1 MERGSCE
8 TVERATAEVMVLPKI
23 IAGLTVNNCQIV
35 IRLLMERYLK
45 RKNSGSLIA
54 ELLLKPL
61 RQTFSE
67 RLFYLHE
74 RDVGRM
80 AVKAVVVGAM
90 GRMGK
95 EVVKTI
101 LASGDVVLVGA
112 VDRASSGEDA
122 GIGAGCAACGVAI
135 TSDLAATLASVKPN
149 VIVDFTRPEVVMDN
163 LRVSLAQGV
172 SAVVG
177 TTGFTPDNLTELDE
191 LAKKNHCG
199 VLVAPN
205 FSVGAVLM
213 MKLATEAI
221 RYMPKAEIIELHHD
235 QKLDA
240 PSGTASLTAERLAAA
255 RGGFLQQGHPNEKEK
270 WSGARGAS
278 YEGIHVHSVRLPGY
292 VAHQEVLFGGLGET
306 LTIRHDSL
314 SRESFMPG
322 VLMACRKMENKVGLL
337 YGLEQ
342 LMD

>member
-1 MERGSCE
+1 M
-8 TVERATAEVMVLPKI
+8 T
-23 IAGLTVNNCQIV
+23 
-35 IRLLMERYLK
+35 
-45 RKNSGSLIA
+45 
-54 ELLLKPL
+54 
-61 RQTFSE
+61 
-67 RLFYLHE
+67 
-74 RDVGRM
+74 
-80 AVKAVVVGAM
+80 VKAVVVGAM

-112 VDRASSGEDA
+112 VDRSSLGEDA
-122 GIGAGCAACGVAI
+122 GLGAGCTACGVKV
-135 TSDLAATLASVKPN
+135 TEDLQATLANCKPD
-149 VIVDFTRPEVVMDN
+149 VIVDFTRPEVVMSN
-163 LRVSLAQGV
+163 LRQTLAMGV

-177 TTGFTPDNLTELDE
+177 TTGFTPENLAELDK
-191 LAKKNHCG
+191 LAKENNCG
-199 VLVAPN
+199 VLIAPN

-255 RGGFLQQGHPNEKEK
+255 RGGFIQQGHPDEKEK
-270 WSGARGAS
+270 WTGARGAAH
-278 YEGIHVHSVRLPGY
+278 EGIHVHSVRLPGY

-322 VLMACRKMENKVGLL
+322 VLMACRRMGGRVGLL